1 MRPLLK
7 NKCFEVLL
15 LIKKL
20 HFLLNKK
27 GIFNFLNGIFT
38 CALVRLE
45 YVNVLDLSLL
55 PSMQCLKTMMVLS
68 FRLHDFEQGLKCQD
82 TL

>member
-7 NKCFEVLL
+7 NKCFDVLL
-15 LIKKL
+15 VIKKL
-20 HFLLNKK
+20 NFLLNKK

-38 CALVRLE
+38 CALVRVE

-55 PSMQCLKTMMVLS
+55 SSLQCLKTMMVLS
-68 FRLHDFEQGLKCQD
+68 FRLHDFEQGFEAL
-82 TL
+82 